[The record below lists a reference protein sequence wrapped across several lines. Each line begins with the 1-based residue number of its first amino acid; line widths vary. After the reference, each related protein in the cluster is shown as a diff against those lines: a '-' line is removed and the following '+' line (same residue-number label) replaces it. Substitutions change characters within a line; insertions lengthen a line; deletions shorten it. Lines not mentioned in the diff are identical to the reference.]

1 MAPTRDPHPDRPSG
15 SGSTAASRAPKDPLA
30 ITTLLVIDGSNLL
43 HAISTTAGAA
53 PPAALIGRL
62 RAAIPAPIAIEL
74 VLDGPADPGLR
85 NERIA
90 AGVRVRHSGR
100 RTGDALILESLDI
113 VRRNDGPT
121 GTHDILVVTDDR
133 ELRHGVHLRGAR
145 TAGARWLLGRL
156 EPGRLAAPSV
166 GNQRP
171 PRGPDKAGATPAND
185 DSGDADDDLPRWRP
199 GRRATI
205 KKGNPRKAP
214 RGGTGRM
221 PG

>member
-1 MAPTRDPHPDRPSG
+1 MAPTRDPHPDR
-15 SGSTAASRAPKDPLA
+15 STVSKAPKDPLA
-30 ITTLLVIDGSNLL
+30 ITTRLVIDGSNLL
-43 HAISTTAGAA
+43 HAIAATAGAA

-62 RAAIPAPIAIEL
+62 RAAIPARIAIEL

-100 RTGDALILESLDI
+100 RIADAVILETLDV
-113 VRRNDGPT
+113 VRREDGPT
-121 GTHDILVVTDDR
+121 GTYEILVVTDDR
-133 ELRHGVHLRGAR
+133 DLRHGAQVRGAR

-156 EPGRLAAPSV
+156 ETGRLAAPSV

-171 PRGPDKAGATPAND
+171 PRGPGASVGTTGND
-185 DSGDADDDLPRWRP
+185 GDPDADRPRWRP
-199 GRRATI
+199 GRRATV

>member
-1 MAPTRDPHPDRPSG
+1 MPGMAPHRP
-15 SGSTAASRAPKDPLA
+15 TPEHPKDPLA
-30 ITTLLVIDGSNLL
+30 ITTRLVIDGTNLL
-43 HAISTTAGAA
+43 HAMTTTPGSA

-90 AGVRVRHSGR
+90 AGVRVRHAGR
-100 RTGDALILESLDI
+100 RTADSLILDALDE
-113 VRRNDGPT
+113 VRRDDGPT
-121 GTHDILVVTDDR
+121 GTHPILVVTDDR
-133 ELRHGVHLRGAR
+133 DLRHGARLRGAR

-166 GNQRP
+166 GNRRP
-171 PRGPDKAGATPAND
+171 PPTPAA
-185 DSGDADDDLPRWRP
+185 GTTKVDADDNDDDRQRWTP
-199 GRRATI
+199 GRGATV

-221 PG
+221 PR

>member
-1 MAPTRDPHPDRPSG
+1 MAPHRPTPRGTTTDHPR
-15 SGSTAASRAPKDPLA
+15 DPLA
-30 ITTLLVIDGSNLL
+30 ITTRLVIDGTNLL
-43 HAISTTAGAA
+43 HAMATTPRSA

-62 RAAIPAPIAIEL
+62 RAAIPAPIEIEL

-100 RTGDALILESLDI
+100 RTADSLILEALDA
-113 VRRNDGPT
+113 VRRDDGPS
-121 GTHDILVVTDDR
+121 GSNEILVVTDDR
-133 ELRHGVHLRGAR
+133 DLRHGAQLRGAR

-156 EPGRLAAPSV
+156 EPGRLAATSV

-171 PRGPDKAGATPAND
+171 PPAPPAGKD
-185 DSGDADDDLPRWRP
+185 EDGADDDRQRWSP
-199 GRRATI
+199 GRRATV
-205 KKGNPRKAP
+205 KKGNPRKAR

>member
-1 MAPTRDPHPDRPSG
+1 MAPPRDPQPGPSKV
-15 SGSTAASRAPKDPLA
+15 STASKAPKDPLA
-30 ITTLLVIDGSNLL
+30 ITTHLVIDGSNLL
-43 HAISTTAGAA
+43 HAIATSAGAA

-62 RAAIPAPIAIEL
+62 RAAIPAQVAIEL

-90 AGVRVRHSGR
+90 AGVRVRHAGR
-100 RTGDALILESLDI
+100 RSADTVILETLET
-113 VRRNDGPT
+113 VRRDEGPR
-121 GTHDILVVTDDR
+121 GTHEILVVTDDR
-133 ELRHGVHLRGAR
+133 DLRHGAQLRGAR

-166 GNQRP
+166 GNRRP
-171 PRGPDKAGATPAND
+171 PRTPEGSGGPSGDDDPDDRPRWSPGRGATV
-185 DSGDADDDLPRWRP
+185 
-199 GRRATI
+199 

>member
-1 MAPTRDPHPDRPSG
+1 MAPSHDPQPGHSNISKPSK
-15 SGSTAASRAPKDPLA
+15 AQKDPLT
-30 ITTLLVIDGSNLL
+30 ITTRLVIDGSNLL
-43 HAISTTAGAA
+43 HAIATTGGAA

-62 RAAIPAPIAIEL
+62 RAAIPAQVAIEL

-100 RTGDALILESLDI
+100 RTADMVILETLEI
-113 VRRNDGPT
+113 VRRDDGP
-121 GTHDILVVTDDR
+121 GSTHEILVVTDDR
-133 ELRHGVHLRGAR
+133 DLRHGAQLRGAR

-166 GNQRP
+166 GNRRP
-171 PRGPDKAGATPAND
+171 PRANGGSGGSPGD
-185 DSGDADDDLPRWRP
+185 EDSDADRPRWSP
-199 GRRATI
+199 GRRATA

>member
-1 MAPTRDPHPDRPSG
+1 MAPHRPS
-15 SGSTAASRAPKDPLA
+15 AEHPKDPLS
-30 ITTLLVIDGSNLL
+30 ITTRLVIDGTNLL
-43 HAISTTAGAA
+43 HAISTTRGSA

-62 RAAIPAPIAIEL
+62 RAAIPAPIAIEV

-100 RTGDALILESLDI
+100 RTADAVILDALDD
-113 VRRNDGPT
+113 VRRDDGPP
-121 GTHDILVVTDDR
+121 GTHGILVVTDDR
-133 ELRHGVHLRGAR
+133 DLRHGAQLRGAR

-156 EPGRLAAPSV
+156 EHGRLEASSIGNRRPPPRPAGEPSTAAADEIEDEGRGWSPGR
-166 GNQRP
+166 
-171 PRGPDKAGATPAND
+171 GATV
-185 DSGDADDDLPRWRP
+185 
-199 GRRATI
+199 

-221 PG
+221 PR

>member
-1 MAPTRDPHPDRPSG
+1 MPGMAPSRDPQPEH
-15 SGSTAASRAPKDPLA
+15 AKVPKDPLS
-30 ITTLLVIDGSNLL
+30 ITTRLVIDGSNLL
-43 HAISTTAGAA
+43 HAIAKTAGAA

-62 RAAIPAPIAIEL
+62 RAAIPAPIAIEV

-90 AGVRVRHSGR
+90 AGVRVRHANR
-100 RTGDALILESLDI
+100 QTADAVILETVDA
-113 VRRNDGPT
+113 VRRDDGPA
-121 GTHDILVVTDDR
+121 GTHEILVVTDDR
-133 ELRHGVHLRGAR
+133 DLRHGAQVRGAR
-145 TAGARWLLGRL
+145 TASARWLLGRL

-166 GNQRP
+166 GNRRP
-171 PRGPDKAGATPAND
+171 PRSPGAGDGAHD
-185 DSGDADDDLPRWRP
+185 DEGDRDADRRGWRP
-199 GRRATI
+199 GRGATV

>member
-1 MAPTRDPHPDRPSG
+1 MAPSHDPHP
-15 SGSTAASRAPKDPLA
+15 STAKAAIAPKDPLA
-30 ITTLLVIDGSNLL
+30 ITTRLVIDGSNLL
-43 HAISTTAGAA
+43 HAIATTAGAA

-62 RAAIPAPIAIEL
+62 RAAIPAAIAIEL

-90 AGVRVRHSGR
+90 AGVRVRHANR
-100 RTGDALILESLDI
+100 RTADAVILETLDM
-113 VRRNDGPT
+113 VRRDDGAT
-121 GTHDILVVTDDR
+121 STHEILVVTDDR
-133 ELRHGVHLRGAR
+133 DLRHGAQLRGAR

-166 GNQRP
+166 GNRRP
-171 PRGPDKAGATPAND
+171 PRTAGAAAGASSGAASAPA
-185 DSGDADDDLPRWRP
+185 ADDDADADGPRWRP
-199 GRRATI
+199 GRRATV

>member
-1 MAPTRDPHPDRPSG
+1 MAPSRDPQPLEPKTSK
-15 SGSTAASRAPKDPLA
+15 APKDPLA
-30 ITTLLVIDGSNLL
+30 ITTRLVIDGSNLL
-43 HAISTTAGAA
+43 HTIATTPGAA

-62 RAAIPAPIAIEL
+62 RAAIPPAIAIDL

-90 AGVRVRHSGR
+90 AGVRVRHANR
-100 RTGDALILESLDI
+100 QTADAVILETLDM
-113 VRRNDGPT
+113 VRRDDGPA
-121 GTHDILVVTDDR
+121 GTHEILVVTDDR
-133 ELRHGVHLRGAR
+133 DLRHGAQLRGAR

-156 EPGRLAAPSV
+156 DAGRLAAPSV

-171 PRGPDKAGATPAND
+171 PRPPGPDGSAGGPGAKA
-185 DSGDADDDLPRWRP
+185 ADDDPDGRPRWRP
-199 GRRATI
+199 GRRATV

>member
-1 MAPTRDPHPDRPSG
+1 MAPSRDQQPGH
-15 SGSTAASRAPKDPLA
+15 SRAPKDPLA
-30 ITTLLVIDGSNLL
+30 ITTRLVIDGSNLL
-43 HAISTTAGAA
+43 HAITSTPGAA

-62 RAAIPAPIAIEL
+62 RAASPAAVAIEL

-90 AGVRVRHSGR
+90 AGVRVRHAGR
-100 RTGDALILESLDI
+100 RSGDAVILETLEI
-113 VRRNDGPT
+113 VRRDDGPAA
-121 GTHDILVVTDDR
+121 THEILVVTDDR
-133 ELRHGVHLRGAR
+133 DLRHGAELRGAR

-166 GNQRP
+166 GNKRP
-171 PRGPDKAGATPAND
+171 PQTVAND
-185 DSGDADDDLPRWRP
+185 DDIEADRQRWSP
-199 GRRATI
+199 GRGATV

-221 PG
+221 PP

>member
-1 MAPTRDPHPDRPSG
+1 MPGMAPHRP
-15 SGSTAASRAPKDPLA
+15 TPEHPKDPLA
-30 ITTLLVIDGSNLL
+30 ITTRLVIDGTNLL
-43 HAISTTAGAA
+43 HAMTTTPGSA

-90 AGVRVRHSGR
+90 AGVRVRHAGR
-100 RTGDALILESLDI
+100 RTADSLILDALDE
-113 VRRNDGPT
+113 VRRDDGPT
-121 GTHDILVVTDDR
+121 GTHPILVVTDDR
-133 ELRHGVHLRGAR
+133 DLRHGARLRGAR

-166 GNQRP
+166 GNRRP
-171 PRGPDKAGATPAND
+171 PPTPAA
-185 DSGDADDDLPRWRP
+185 GTTKVDADDNDDDRRRWTP
-199 GRRATI
+199 GRGATV

-221 PG
+221 PR

>member
-1 MAPTRDPHPDRPSG
+1 MAPHRP
-15 SGSTAASRAPKDPLA
+15 TAEHPKDPLS
-30 ITTLLVIDGSNLL
+30 ITTRLVIDGTNLL
-43 HAISTTAGAA
+43 HAISTTPGSA

-62 RAAIPAPIAIEL
+62 RAAIPAPIAIEV

-100 RTGDALILESLDI
+100 RTADSVILDALDD
-113 VRRNDGPT
+113 VRREDGPD
-121 GTHDILVVTDDR
+121 GTHGILVVTDDR
-133 ELRHGVHLRGAR
+133 DLRHGARLRGAR

-166 GNQRP
+166 GNRRP
-171 PRGPDKAGATPAND
+171 PPTPAA
-185 DSGDADDDLPRWRP
+185 GTTKVDADDDDDDRQRWTP
-199 GRRATI
+199 GRGATV

-221 PG
+221 PR

>member
-1 MAPTRDPHPDRPSG
+1 MAPSRDPRD
-15 SGSTAASRAPKDPLA
+15 PKDPLA
-30 ITTLLVIDGSNLL
+30 ITARLLVDGTNLL
-43 HAISTTAGAA
+43 HAITTTPGAA

-62 RAAIPAPIAIEL
+62 RAAIPAVVDIEL

-90 AGVRVRHSGR
+90 AGVRVRHAGR
-100 RTGDALILESLDI
+100 HSGDAVILETLDT
-113 VRRNDGPT
+113 VRREAGPD
-121 GTHDILVVTDDR
+121 GTHEILVVTDDR
-133 ELRHGVHLRGAR
+133 DLRHGAQLRGAR

-156 EPGRLAAPSV
+156 EPGRLLAPSV

-171 PRGPDKAGATPAND
+171 PASASSTPGTPDDEDPE
-185 DSGDADDDLPRWRP
+185 GDRPRWSP
-199 GRRATI
+199 GRRATV
-205 KKGNPRKAP
+205 KKGNPRKAR

>member
-1 MAPTRDPHPDRPSG
+1 MAPHRP
-15 SGSTAASRAPKDPLA
+15 TADHPKDPLA
-30 ITTLLVIDGSNLL
+30 ITTRLVIDGSNLL
-43 HAISTTAGAA
+43 HAMTTTPGSA

-62 RAAIPAPIAIEL
+62 RAAIPAPVAIEL

-100 RTGDALILESLDI
+100 RTADALILETIDDI
-113 VRRNDGPT
+113 HHEDGPA
-121 GTHDILVVTDDR
+121 GTHAILVVTDDR
-133 ELRHGVHLRGAR
+133 DLRHGAQLRGAR

-171 PRGPDKAGATPAND
+171 PRGPAAASADAGA
-185 DSGDADDDLPRWRP
+185 DADDDRRRWSP
-199 GRRATI
+199 GRRATV
-205 KKGNPRKAP
+205 KKGNPRRAP

-221 PG
+221 PP

>member
-1 MAPTRDPHPDRPSG
+1 MAPHRP
-15 SGSTAASRAPKDPLA
+15 TAEHPKDPLS
-30 ITTLLVIDGSNLL
+30 ITTRLVIDGTNLL
-43 HAISTTAGAA
+43 HAISATPGAA

-62 RAAIPAPIAIEL
+62 RAAIPAPIAIEV

-100 RTGDALILESLDI
+100 RTADSVILDALDD
-113 VRRNDGPT
+113 VRREDGPD
-121 GTHDILVVTDDR
+121 GTHGILVVTDDR
-133 ELRHGVHLRGAR
+133 DLRHGAQLQGAR

-156 EPGRLAAPSV
+156 EPGRLAASSV
-166 GNQRP
+166 GNRRP
-171 PRGPDKAGATPAND
+171 PPGAAGDRANAPADEIEDERRGW
-185 DSGDADDDLPRWRP
+185 SP
-199 GRRATI
+199 GRRATV

-221 PG
+221 PP